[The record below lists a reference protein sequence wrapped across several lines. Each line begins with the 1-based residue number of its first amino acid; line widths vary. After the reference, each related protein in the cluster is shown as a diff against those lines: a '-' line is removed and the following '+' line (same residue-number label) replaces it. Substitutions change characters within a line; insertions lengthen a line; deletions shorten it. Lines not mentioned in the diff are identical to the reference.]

1 MSVPGRNRSARV
13 CLDGRPV
20 GRLEE
25 TEEGTRFSYA
35 TAYVSAPDAVP
46 ISLVLPL
53 RLEPYDTRKVLHP
66 VFYNL
71 LPEGWLLEL
80 SVAKLKIS
88 ADDEFGLLLA
98 TGRDCIGAIE
108 ILPETDRG

>member
-1 MSVPGRNRSARV
+1 MSGPGRQRSARV
-13 CLDGRPV
+13 QLDGRRV

-25 TEEGTRFSYA
+25 TANGTRFTYEP
-35 TAYVSAPDAVP
+35 AYIAAADAVP
-46 ISLVLPL
+46 VSLALPL
-53 RLEPYDTRKVLHP
+53 RLEPYDTPKVLHP
-66 VFYNL
+66 VFFNL

-98 TGRDCIGAIE
+98 TCRDCVGAIE
-108 ILPETDRG
+108 VLPEGESE